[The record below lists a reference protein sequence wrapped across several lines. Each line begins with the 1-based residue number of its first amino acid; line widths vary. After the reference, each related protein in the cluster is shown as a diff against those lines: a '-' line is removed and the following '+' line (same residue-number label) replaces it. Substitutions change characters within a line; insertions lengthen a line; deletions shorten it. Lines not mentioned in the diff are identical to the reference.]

1 MYKVQD
7 VLTLGRKTKL
17 NNYVTGE
24 EDVYELDVKH
34 CWCFLN
40 TIEIKK
46 ETEVSLENKTI

>member
-34 CWCFLN
+34 CWCFIN
-40 TIEIKK
+40 TIKIKK